1 MFKKIRIG
9 LPLRAI
15 LAIGLIVLSVL
26 SGVFLFILGIKETVS
41 THRQAQNY
49 QTVTGYLYSYMPETG
64 SEPHSAHRQRNATSY
79 YLVYR
84 YTVNGQDYTVA
95 TDYSTGALPEV
106 GSQKQIR
113 YDPSDPQNA
122 LIVGPDRGGILL
134 FAGAMF
140 AGIPLALALAVF
152 IVLKSKKEKSSIDVV
167 GATFGLLFVLFSY
180 GMMYMASGTY
190 TPLGIWR
197 FYTRS
202 FSPMLLILPL
212 LTAAGLFVLV
222 KSLFFAA
229 PRRGRSKKRAA
240 RR

>member
-1 MFKKIRIG
+1 MKKIKIG

-15 LAIGLIVLSVL
+15 IGIGLVVLSVL
-26 SGVFLFILGIKETVS
+26 CGVFLFILGIKESVS

-49 QTVTGYLYSYMPETG
+49 QIVTGYLDSCVPAAG
-64 SEPHSAHRQRNATSY
+64 SESHSARRRHTATSY
-79 YLVYR
+79 QLIYR
-84 YTVNGQDYTVA
+84 YTVNGQNYTVA
-95 TDYSTGALPEV
+95 TDYSTGVLPEI

-167 GATFGLLFVLFSY
+167 GATFGLLFILFSY

-212 LTAAGLFVLV
+212 LTAAGLVMLV

-229 PRRGRSKKRAA
+229 PRRGRSKKRSA